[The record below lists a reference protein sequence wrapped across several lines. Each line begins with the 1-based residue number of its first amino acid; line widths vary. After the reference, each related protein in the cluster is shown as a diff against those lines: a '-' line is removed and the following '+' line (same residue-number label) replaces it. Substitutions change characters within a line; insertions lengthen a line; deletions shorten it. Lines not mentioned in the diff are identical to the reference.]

1 MRNMNSFSALDII
14 NRVIDENVHE
24 GDLCIDATAG
34 RGNDTLHLCRLV
46 GESGHVTAFDVQQD
60 AVDSTKA
67 LLAAN
72 GMLSRADVRLQSH
85 SEMDTL
91 FEEETVSLITF
102 NFGWLP
108 KGDHNIFTQK
118 ETSIP
123 AIEKGLRLLKQGG
136 IMTLIIYY
144 GRETGF
150 EERDALLEFFPTL
163 DSRQYTVIEMPFVNR
178 PNCPPIP
185 VVIIKDRI

>member
-1 MRNMNSFSALDII
+1 MKHMDSFSALEII
-14 NRVIDENVHE
+14 NRVIDENVKE

-46 GESGHVTAFDVQQD
+46 GDSGHVTAFDIQQD

-67 LLAAN
+67 LLEKH
-72 GMLSRADVRLQSH
+72 GMASRADVLLKSH
-85 SEMDTL
+85 SEMGEL
-91 FEEETVSLITF
+91 FEKESVSLIAF

-108 KGDHNIFTQK
+108 KGDHTINTRK
-118 ETSIP
+118 ETSIA
-123 AIEKGLRLLKQGG
+123 AIEQGLELLKPGG

-144 GRETGF
+144 GRDTGF
-150 EERDALLEFFPTL
+150 EERDALLEYLPTL
-163 DSRQYTVIEMPFVNR
+163 DSRKYTVIEMPFVNR

-185 VVIIKDRI
+185 IVIIKDA

>member
-1 MRNMNSFSALDII
+1 MKHMDSFSALEII
-14 NRVIDENVHE
+14 NRVIDENVKE

-46 GESGHVTAFDVQQD
+46 GDSGHVTAFDIQQD

-67 LLAAN
+67 LLEKHGMAN
-72 GMLSRADVRLQSH
+72 RADVLLKSH
-85 SEMDTL
+85 SEMGEL
-91 FEEETVSLITF
+91 IEEESVSLIAF

-108 KGDHNIFTQK
+108 KGDHTINTRK
-118 ETSIP
+118 ETSIA
-123 AIEKGLRLLKQGG
+123 AIEQGLKLLKPGG

-144 GRETGF
+144 GRDTGF
-150 EERDALLEFFPTL
+150 EERDALLEYLPTL
-163 DSRQYTVIEMPFVNR
+163 DSRMYTVIEMPFVNR

-185 VVIIKDRI
+185 IVIIKDA

>member
-1 MRNMNSFSALDII
+1 MKHMDSFSALEII
-14 NRVIDENVHE
+14 NRVIDENVKE

-46 GESGHVTAFDVQQD
+46 GDSGHVTAFDIQQD

-67 LLAAN
+67 LLEKH
-72 GMLSRADVRLQSH
+72 GMASRADVLLKSH
-85 SEMDTL
+85 SEMGVL
-91 FEEETVSLITF
+91 FEKESVSLIAF

-108 KGDHNIFTQK
+108 KGDHTINTRK
-118 ETSIP
+118 ETSIA
-123 AIEKGLRLLKQGG
+123 AIEQGLKLLKPGG

-144 GRETGF
+144 GRDTGF
-150 EERDALLEFFPTL
+150 EERDALLEYLPTL
-163 DSRQYTVIEMPFVNR
+163 DSRMYTVIEMPFVNR

-185 VVIIKDRI
+185 IVIIKDA

>member
-1 MRNMNSFSALDII
+1 MKHMDSFSALEII
-14 NRVIDENVHE
+14 NRVIDENVKE

-46 GESGHVTAFDVQQD
+46 GDSGHVTAFDIQQD

-67 LLAAN
+67 LLEKHGMAN
-72 GMLSRADVRLQSH
+72 RADVLLKSH
-85 SEMDTL
+85 SEMGEL
-91 FEEETVSLITF
+91 IEEESVSLIAF

-108 KGDHNIFTQK
+108 KGDHTINTRK
-118 ETSIP
+118 ETSIA
-123 AIEKGLRLLKQGG
+123 AIEQGLKLLKPGG

-144 GRETGF
+144 GRDTGF
-150 EERDALLEFFPTL
+150 EERDALLEYLPTL
-163 DSRQYTVIEMPFVNR
+163 DSRKYTVIEMPFVNR

-185 VVIIKDRI
+185 IVIIKDA